1 MISNRVFKRLFAS
14 HAFVIADHSAGKLSK
29 SSLQTISAAQKLG
42 GKITIGTFGAAEEV
56 TRQAAALPGIAAV
69 VAVSGPSY
77 FGADNLAASIAAI
90 AKKIQATHV
99 MGSTGSVA
107 KDALPRV
114 GALLDVQPISDVVE
128 VVSGST
134 FKRPMY
140 AGNVIAT
147 VESSDAV
154 KVLTVRP
161 TAFPIDENDFAS
173 TGASAE
179 VSSESASESLIKLVA
194 EQQKQ
199 GDKVDLASARVV
211 VSGGRGLKS
220 KENFENLLNPLSEK
234 LHAAVGASRA
244 AVDAGYAAND
254 LQIGQT
260 GKIVAPD
267 LYVAVGISGAI
278 QHVAGMKDSR
288 TIVAIN
294 KDKDCPIFQVADYG
308 LAGDLFEIVPE
319 LTKKL

>member
-1 MISNRVFKRLFAS
+1 MLSLLRQKRLFSS
-14 HAFVIADHSAGKLSK
+14 HAFVVADHASGKLSK
-29 SSLQTISAAQKLG
+29 STLQVISAAKKLG
-42 GKITIGTFGAAEEV
+42 GKITVGTFGGDDAV
-56 TRQAAALPGIAAV
+56 IRQAAAIPGVSAV

-77 FGADNLAASIAAI
+77 FAADNMAASIAAI
-90 AKKIQATHV
+90 TKKIQATHV
-99 MGSTGSVA
+99 VGSTGSVA
-107 KDALPRV
+107 KDTLPRV
-114 GALLDVQPISDVVE
+114 GALLDVQPISDVIE
-128 VVSGST
+128 VISESQ

-147 VESSDAV
+147 VESKDAV
-154 KVLTVRP
+154 KVFTVRP
-161 TAFPIDENDFAS
+161 TAFPIDDKDFAPA
-173 TGASAE
+173 GNSAE
-179 VSSESASESLIKLVA
+179 VTKETAEESRVKLVS

-199 GDKVDLASARVV
+199 SDKVDLASARIV

-220 KENFENLLNPLSEK
+220 KENFDNLLNPLCEK
-234 LHAAVGASRA
+234 LKAAVGASRA
-244 AVDAGYAAND
+244 AVDAGYAPNE

-260 GKIVAPD
+260 GKVVAPD
-267 LYVAVGISGAI
+267 LYIAVGISGAI

-308 LAGDLFEIVPE
+308 IVGDLFEIVPE